1 MCFSSEASRPA
12 PIALLLPGMTLNATI
27 FPDLGLPTIAVDFN
41 ELVLDGGWHEVVEQR
56 VGFYAGMLQ
65 DFLDGVAGW
74 RDGRRVVVGHSFGGM
89 LALTWLLSRPRPRPR
104 PSPSEG
110 SRRVHGLVLIATT
123 AGPMFERLRL
133 RVGHFLGHEWR
144 LGVGPLLP
152 LWNTPL
158 ITRTVKRILTGGR
171 LEAERVDF
179 TTLTRRTDIALDLA
193 GWRNTGWQAMRS
205 YRLAMQGFD
214 VRDRLGEID
223 VPTIVL
229 HGTDDALFSVKEA
242 EELARRLPTATLRIV
257 EGAAHGLPLTHG
269 DYVREAVRELLE

>member
-1 MCFSSEASRPA
+1 M
-12 PIALLLPGMTLNATI
+12 
-27 FPDLGLPTIAVDFN
+27 
-41 ELVLDGGWHEVVEQR
+41 
-56 VGFYAGMLQ
+56 
-65 DFLDGVAGW
+65 
-74 RDGRRVVVGHSFGGM
+74 
-89 LALTWLLSRPRPRPR
+89 
-104 PSPSEG
+104 
-110 SRRVHGLVLIATT
+110 IATT
-123 AGPMFERLRL
+123 AGPMFGRLRL
-133 RVGHFLGHEWR
+133 RVGHFFGREWR

-193 GWRNTGWQAMRS
+193 GWRNTGWRAMRS

-214 VRDRLGEID
+214 VRDRLPEID
-223 VPTIVL
+223 IPTIVL
-229 HGTDDALFSVKEA
+229 HGTDDSLFSVKEA

-269 DYVREAVRELLE
+269 EYVREAVRELLE